1 MTWLTSLPAVVL
13 VAAGLVLALLATLG
27 GPWQCAP
34 WCWRPSGTLPTT
46 IAAPL
51 MAALG
56 ALFALFMD
64 SPWPARPASWPR
76 RKGS

>member
-13 VAAGLVLALLATLG
+13 VAGGLVLALLATLG
-27 GPWQCAP
+27 GRLAVRALVPATE
-34 WCWRPSGTLPTT
+34 REAAYT